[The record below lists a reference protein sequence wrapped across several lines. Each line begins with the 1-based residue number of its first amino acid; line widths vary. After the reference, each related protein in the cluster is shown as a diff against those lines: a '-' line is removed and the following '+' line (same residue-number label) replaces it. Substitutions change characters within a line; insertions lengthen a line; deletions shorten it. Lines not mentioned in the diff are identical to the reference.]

1 MWAILR
7 RGLANFEEIGA
18 GIGLLLV
25 IGLVTFTIVNRYVL
39 QRSGVWAPE
48 LAEMIFAWVVFL
60 GASAASKR
68 DMHISIDVL
77 VRYFGPRT
85 RALIQLFGDVVLV
98 VFLAYV
104 TYLSVKITIS
114 SHSRVSPVLRIPFS
128 YVYGSAALAFGLM
141 LIRRSIDLM
150 RSLRGAHSQTP

>member
-7 RGLANFEEIGA
+7 KGLANFEEIGA
-18 GIGLLLV
+18 GIGFLLV

-48 LAEMIFAWVVFL
+48 LAVMIFAWVVFL

-77 VRYFGPRT
+77 VRHLGPRA
-85 RALIQLFGDVVLV
+85 RALIRLFGDVLLVL
-98 VFLAYV
+98 FLAYV
-104 TYLSVKITIS
+104 TYLSIKISIS
-114 SHSRVSPVLRIPFS
+114 SYSRVSPVLRIPFS
-128 YVYGSAALAFGLM
+128 YVYASAALAFSLM
-141 LIRRSIDLM
+141 LIRKTVDLM
-150 RSLRGAHSQTP
+150 RFLRGASRLTP

>member
-1 MWAILR
+1 MRAILR

-18 GIGLLLV
+18 GIGFLLI

-48 LAEMIFAWVVFL
+48 LAVMIFAWVVFL

-77 VRYFGPRT
+77 VRHLGPRAQAMI
-85 RALIQLFGDVVLV
+85 RIFGDVVLV
-98 VFLAYV
+98 LFLAYV

-128 YVYGSAALAFGLM
+128 YVYGSAALGFGLM
-141 LIRRSIDLM
+141 LIRRSIGLM
-150 RSLRGAHSQTP
+150 QSLREARSQMP